1 MVMIAIRTK
10 ESIWILLYRASVK
23 AEHTFENDWDPGIL
37 TYKRC
42 SQTGWHPAEQAAL
55 QMKALTAGPASNLL
69 RQELTVSALAQR
81 VSGCSL
87 MFCMLR
93 SLYMALCCITLCQAL
108 CTILR
113 ILTGPVPSH
122 ALHRKTDLKTSQTS
136 LHASSRAWTWMK
148 HIEALYHVMICW
160 YILWWVM
167 HGMTS
172 MAGSKIKKTAEACE
186 ILWN

>member
-1 MVMIAIRTK
+1 MIEILGSSRIRDARRRGGT
-10 ESIWILLYRASVK
+10 
-23 AEHTFENDWDPGIL
+23 
-37 TYKRC
+37 
-42 SQTGWHPAEQAAL
+42 L
-55 QMKALTAGPASNLL
+55 QSRRLCKWRPWRQVQPSNLS

-160 YILWWVM
+160 HILWWVM